1 MNPLML
7 ATDGSP
13 SAAAATGT
21 AIELAA
27 ALGAPIV
34 IVSCWEIAYPG
45 LGIGASIVPDVD
57 RVEQQ
62 QAEEV
67 VERVADEARAAGLA
81 AMTFVR
87 HGDPAR
93 QICRLA
99 SERDARLIVVGSH
112 GWGALRRL
120 VFGSVST
127 GVLHHA
133 KQPVLVVPSRPVAAA
148 TNGRLRRVEGG
159 VR

>member
-1 MNPLML
+1 
-7 ATDGSP
+7 
-13 SAAAATGT
+13 
-21 AIELAA
+21 
-27 ALGAPIV
+27 
-34 IVSCWEIAYPG
+34 
-45 LGIGASIVPDVD
+45 
-57 RVEQQ
+57 
-62 QAEEV
+62 
-67 VERVADEARAAGLA
+67 
-81 AMTFVR
+81 MTFVR

>member
-27 ALGAPIV
+27 ALDAPIV

-67 VERVADEARAAGLA
+67 V
-81 AMTFVR
+81 
-87 HGDPAR
+87 
-93 QICRLA
+93 
-99 SERDARLIVVGSH
+99 
-112 GWGALRRL
+112 
-120 VFGSVST
+120 
-127 GVLHHA
+127 
-133 KQPVLVVPSRPVAAA
+133 
-148 TNGRLRRVEGG
+148 
-159 VR
+159 